1 MAFESNPNEAYIAL
15 GANLG
20 ERLANLRAAVEAL
33 TEPGDIVCSV
43 RSSVYETDPVGGPPG
58 QPRYLNAVIGVRTSL
73 GPADLLDRCREVERR
88 LGRRRSV
95 PTPRASST
103 WTCSCSKRQSFPRLR
118 SSFLIRACTPG
129 ASSWNRWPRSPRTC
143 GIPSS
148 APRLRNCWLR
158 CPATRSGVG
167 ESPPISGSPGRS
179 AADPVAFPPI
189 PC

>member
-1 MAFESNPNEAYIAL
+1 MAFESNPNDAYIAL

-95 PTPRASST
+95 PDAPRVIDLDLLLFQEAIIST
-103 WTCSCSKRQSFPRLR
+103 TSLELPHPRLHTR
-118 SSFLIRACTPG
+118 RFVLEPLAEIAPHLRHPLLG
-129 ASSWNRWPRSPRTC
+129 ATVEELLAALPRHEEYGRR
-143 GIPSS
+143 IS
-148 APRLRNCWLR
+148 ADQWL
-158 CPATRSGVG
+158 TRSIRG
-167 ESPPISGSPGRS
+167 
-179 AADPVAFPPI
+179 
-189 PC
+189 

>member
-95 PTPRASST
+95 PDAPRVIDLDLLLFQEAIISTASLELPH
-103 WTCSCSKRQSFPRLR
+103 PRLHTR
-118 SSFLIRACTPG
+118 RFVLEPLAEIAPHLRHPLLG
-129 ASSWNRWPRSPRTC
+129 ATVEELLAALPRHEEC
-143 GIPSS
+143 GRRIS
-148 APRLRNCWLR
+148 ADQWL
-158 CPATRSGVG
+158 TRSIRG
-167 ESPPISGSPGRS
+167 
-179 AADPVAFPPI
+179 
-189 PC
+189 

>member
-58 QPRYLNAVIGVRTSL
+58 QPRYLNAVIGVLTSL

-95 PTPRASST
+95 PDAPRVIDLDLLLFQEAIISTASLELPH
-103 WTCSCSKRQSFPRLR
+103 PRLHTR
-118 SSFLIRACTPG
+118 RFVLEPLAEIAPHLRHPLLG
-129 ASSWNRWPRSPRTC
+129 ATVEELLAALPRHEECGRRT
-143 GIPSS
+143 S
-148 APRLRNCWLR
+148 ADQWL
-158 CPATRSGVG
+158 TRSIRG
-167 ESPPISGSPGRS
+167 
-179 AADPVAFPPI
+179 
-189 PC
+189 